1 MTIHLSKELESDILA
16 VVNSGRYASLDDAM
30 SDAASMLLERL
41 KQEQAQGEPAAAAR
55 QPDATQERKPIWEV
69 FQELSASVPAEVWD
83 ALPTDLSEQHDH
95 YIYGTPK
102 RPTA

>member
-1 MTIHLSKELESDILA
+1 VTIHLPPNIESSIQAA
-16 VVNSGRYASLDDAM
+16 VYRGRFKSVDDAM
-30 SDAASMLLERL
+30 TRAATLLLQEL
-41 KQEQAQGEPAAAAR
+41 DQEQAATAAAAR
-55 QPDATQERKPIWEV
+55 QPAATQGGKPIWEV
-69 FQELSASVPAEVWD
+69 FQELSASVPDEVWD